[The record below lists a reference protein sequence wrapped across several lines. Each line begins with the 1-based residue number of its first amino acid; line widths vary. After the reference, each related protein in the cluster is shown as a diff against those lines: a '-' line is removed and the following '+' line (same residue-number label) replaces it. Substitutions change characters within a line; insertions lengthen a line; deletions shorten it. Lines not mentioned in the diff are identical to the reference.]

1 MTAEAVKM
9 DAETANVI
17 RRVEDYLAA
26 HKEVSREQFAK
37 MAGISGGAL
46 SSFLKGRYAGRV
58 DLVAQKITAALD
70 TEESREGAVTAVKEP
85 DIVETAVMQQ
95 MMFGLQYAN
104 DRNDIICI
112 YGAPGI
118 GKTVTVN
125 KWVDGHPNSIFFT
138 ASPNIHNGRDVME
151 EILEAI
157 GKKQTGRNKA
167 LEKSI
172 VQILKGSNR
181 AIIIDEAHFLRLSA
195 LETLRRIHD
204 ITEVPLILVGNPAIM
219 DIITEQNKTLTG
231 QFFSRA
237 VRIALD
243 AKVPLEDVKKI
254 VLQNGVEMDKDCLTE
269 LHRIARGTGALR
281 VMTKLFLFA
290 WMLANDAK
298 RAIGMD
304 DIIRAR
310 QVIISPEA
318 C

>member
-1 MTAEAVKM
+1 MTAETVNM
-9 DAETANVI
+9 DAGTADVI

-26 HKEVSREQFAK
+26 HEEVSREQFAK

-46 SSFLKGRYAGRV
+46 SSFLKGKYQGRV
-58 DLVAQKITAALD
+58 DVVAQKIAAVLE
-70 TEESREGAVTAVKEP
+70 TEESREGAVMTVKEP
-85 DIVETAVMQQ
+85 DIVETDVMQK
-95 MMFGLQYAN
+95 MIFGFQYAN

-118 GKTVTVN
+118 GKTVTVTR
-125 KWVDGHPNSIFFT
+125 WVESHPNSIFFT

-204 ITEVPLILVGNPAIM
+204 ITDVPLILVGNPAIM

>member
-1 MTAEAVKM
+1 MTAETVNM
-9 DAETANVI
+9 DAATTDVI

-26 HKEVSREQFAK
+26 HEEVSREQFAK

-46 SSFLKGRYAGRV
+46 SSFLKGKYQGRV
-58 DLVAQKITAALD
+58 DVVAQKIAAVLS
-70 TEESREGAVTAVKEP
+70 TEESREGSVMTVKEP
-85 DIVETAVMQQ
+85 DIVETDVMQK
-95 MMFGLQYAN
+95 MMFGFQYAN

-118 GKTVTVN
+118 GKTVTVTR
-125 KWVDGHPNSIFFT
+125 WVENHPNSIFFT

-204 ITEVPLILVGNPAIM
+204 ITDVPLILVGNPAIM

-254 VLQNGVEMDKDCLTE
+254 VLQHGVQMDKDCIAE
-269 LHRIARGTGALR
+269 LHRVARGTGALR

-304 DIIRAR
+304 DILRAR

>member
-1 MTAEAVKM
+1 MTAETVNM
-9 DAETANVI
+9 DAGTADVI

-26 HKEVSREQFAK
+26 HEEVSREQFAK

-46 SSFLKGRYAGRV
+46 SSFLKGKYQGRV
-58 DLVAQKITAALD
+58 DVVAQKIAAVLE
-70 TEESREGAVTAVKEP
+70 TEESREGAVMTVKEP
-85 DIVETAVMQQ
+85 DIVETDVMQK
-95 MMFGLQYAN
+95 MIFGFQYAN

-125 KWVDGHPNSIFFT
+125 WWVETHPNSICFT

-204 ITEVPLILVGNPAIM
+204 ITDVPLILVGNPAIM

-281 VMTKLFLFA
+281 VMTKLFLCA

>member
-1 MTAEAVKM
+1 MTAETVNM
-9 DAETANVI
+9 DAATTDVI

-26 HKEVSREQFAK
+26 HEEVSREQFAK

-46 SSFLKGRYAGRV
+46 SSFLKGKYQGRV
-58 DLVAQKITAALD
+58 DVVAQKIAAVLS
-70 TEESREGAVTAVKEP
+70 TEEIREGSVMTVKEP
-85 DIVETAVMQQ
+85 DIVETDVMQK
-95 MMFGLQYAN
+95 MMFGFQYAN

-118 GKTVTVN
+118 GKTVTVTR
-125 KWVDGHPNSIFFT
+125 WVENHPNSIFFT

-204 ITEVPLILVGNPAIM
+204 ITDVPLILVGNPAIM

-254 VLQNGVEMDKDCLTE
+254 VLQHGVQMDKDCIAE
-269 LHRIARGTGALR
+269 LHRVARGTGALR

-304 DIIRAR
+304 DILRAR

>member
-1 MTAEAVKM
+1 MTAEAVNM

-58 DLVAQKITAALD
+58 DLVAQKIAAVLD

>member
-1 MTAEAVKM
+1 MTAEAVTM
-9 DAETANVI
+9 DTATADIV
-17 RRVEDYLAA
+17 RRVEEYLAA
-26 HKEVSREQFAK
+26 HEEVSRERFAK
-37 MAGISGGAL
+37 MAGSSGGAL
-46 SSFLKGRYAGRV
+46 SSFLKGSYAGRV
-58 DLVAQKITAALD
+58 DVVAQKIAAVLE
-70 TEESREGAVTAVKEP
+70 TEESRADAVMTVKEP
-85 DIVETAVMQQ
+85 EIVETEVMQK

-125 KWVDGHPNSIFFT
+125 RWVETHPNSIFFT

-172 VQILKGSNR
+172 VQMLKGSNR

-204 ITEVPLILVGNPAIM
+204 VTDVPLILVGNPAIM

-231 QFFSRA
+231 QFFSRST
-237 VRIALD
+237 RISLD
-243 AKVPLEDVKKI
+243 AKIPLADVKEI
-254 VLQNGVEMDKDCLTE
+254 VLQHGVEMDKDCIAE
-269 LHRIARGTGALR
+269 LHRVARGTGGLR

-290 WMLANDAK
+290 WTIANSAK

>member
-1 MTAEAVKM
+1 MTAETVKM

-58 DLVAQKITAALD
+58 DLVAQKIAAVLD

-237 VRIALD
+237 VRIALN
-243 AKVPLEDVKKI
+243 A
-254 VLQNGVEMDKDCLTE
+254 
-269 LHRIARGTGALR
+269 
-281 VMTKLFLFA
+281 F
-290 WMLANDAK
+290 
-298 RAIGMD
+298 
-304 DIIRAR
+304 
-310 QVIISPEA
+310 
-318 C
+318 

>member
-1 MTAEAVKM
+1 MTAEAVTM
-9 DAETANVI
+9 DTATADIV
-17 RRVEDYLAA
+17 RRVEEYLAA
-26 HKEVSREQFAK
+26 HEEVSRERFAK

-46 SSFLKGRYAGRV
+46 SSFLKGSYAGRV
-58 DLVAQKITAALD
+58 DVVAQKIAAVLE
-70 TEESREGAVTAVKEP
+70 TEESRADAVMTVKEP
-85 DIVETAVMQQ
+85 EIVETEVMQK

-104 DRNDIICI
+104 DR
-112 YGAPGI
+112 I

-125 KWVDGHPNSIFFT
+125 RWVETHPNSIFFT

-172 VQILKGSNR
+172 VQMLKGSNR

-204 ITEVPLILVGNPAIM
+204 VTDVPLILVGNPAIM

-231 QFFSRA
+231 QFFSRST
-237 VRIALD
+237 RISLD
-243 AKVPLEDVKKI
+243 AKIPLADVKEI
-254 VLQNGVEMDKDCLTE
+254 VLQHGVEMDKDCIAE
-269 LHRIARGTGALR
+269 LHRVARGTGALR

-290 WMLANDAK
+290 WTIANSAK

>member
-1 MTAEAVKM
+1 MTAETVNM
-9 DAETANVI
+9 DAAAADVI

-26 HKEVSREQFAK
+26 HEEVSREQFAK

-46 SSFLKGRYAGRV
+46 SSFLKGKYQGRV
-58 DLVAQKITAALD
+58 DVVSQKIAAVLE
-70 TEESREGAVTAVKEP
+70 TEESREGAVMTVKEP
-85 DIVETAVMQQ
+85 DIVETDVMQK
-95 MMFGLQYAN
+95 MIFGFQYAN

-125 KWVDGHPNSIFFT
+125 RWVEGHPNSIFFT

-204 ITEVPLILVGNPAIM
+204 ITDVPLILVGNPAIM
-219 DIITEQNKTLTG
+219 DIITEKNKTLTG

-243 AKVPLEDVKKI
+243 AKLPLEDVKKI
-254 VLQNGVEMDKDCLTE
+254 VLQHGVQMDKDCIAE
-269 LHRIARGTGALR
+269 LHRVARGTGALR

-304 DIIRAR
+304 DILRAR